1 MAGTNPRAAR
11 IAALIQRVV
20 ASSIE
25 RELHDK
31 RLASITVTE
40 VRVTNDLQ
48 IAKVY
53 WTQLGHE
60 GHEEGERKRAQQ
72 ALDQAK
78 GHLRS
83 LVGHKAG
90 LRLTPQLQF
99 VFMKCPARLTRSKT
113 FSPWPRSVTKNS
125 PVLAPPPSTPATPI
139 RTSMTTSPATT
150 SKTTLTRSSVLHTT
164 PSGLLIIDKPQ
175 GVTSFDA
182 VAAVRGALHIK
193 KVGHAGTLDP
203 MATGTLVI
211 AFGHATRLLNA
222 IVAHDKTYEATIR
235 LGLRTTTDD
244 AEGEVLVD
252 DEARSRWQTLSA
264 QLTEG
269 GQSGEPTALPTASWQ
284 DLLTRTIATNF
295 TGDIEQVPNTF
306 SAIKI
311 NGQRAYDLAREG
323 KDVELKPRPVTISE
337 FTVLDIRSGFVAGE
351 QTAEPLR
358 EDANTGAIPAL
369 DVDVRISCSSGTYI
383 RALARDLGKELGVGG
398 YLTRLRRTRVGRFAL
413 PDDASGLIAPEAMLD
428 TRTHTVT
435 AHTDQKTFTN
445 REGQTVTRNKC
456 VLDTPEGL
464 AGDERRNW
472 LLDHALTMEQAARG
486 AMPALDIT
494 PEEAS
499 ELRFGR
505 RIERTISEP
514 TAAIVPQTH
523 DVAAIIERANAHQA
537 KPVTVFPLA

>member
-1 MAGTNPRAAR
+1 M
-11 IAALIQRVV
+11 
-20 ASSIE
+20 
-25 RELHDK
+25 
-31 RLASITVTE
+31 
-40 VRVTNDLQ
+40 
-48 IAKVY
+48 
-53 WTQLGHE
+53 
-60 GHEEGERKRAQQ
+60 
-72 ALDQAK
+72 
-78 GHLRS
+78 
-83 LVGHKAG
+83 
-90 LRLTPQLQF
+90 
-99 VFMKCPARLTRSKT
+99 
-113 FSPWPRSVTKNS
+113 
-125 PVLAPPPSTPATPI
+125 
-139 RTSMTTSPATT
+139 
-150 SKTTLTRSSVLHTT
+150 LHTT

-337 FTVLDIRSGFVAGE
+337 FTVLDIRSGFVAGSR
-351 QTAEPLR
+351 PL
-358 EDANTGAIPAL
+358 NH
-369 DVDVRISCSSGTYI
+369 C
-383 RALARDLGKELGVGG
+383 GK
-398 YLTRLRRTRVGRFAL
+398 TRTRERFPHLMLTCGSAVHRAPISARSPATSATNL
-413 PDDASGLIAPEAMLD
+413 ASAD
-428 TRTHTVT
+428 T
-435 AHTDQKTFTN
+435 
-445 REGQTVTRNKC
+445 
-456 VLDTPEGL
+456 
-464 AGDERRNW
+464 
-472 LLDHALTMEQAARG
+472 
-486 AMPALDIT
+486 
-494 PEEAS
+494 
-499 ELRFGR
+499 
-505 RIERTISEP
+505 
-514 TAAIVPQTH
+514 
-523 DVAAIIERANAHQA
+523 
-537 KPVTVFPLA
+537 

>member
-1 MAGTNPRAAR
+1 M
-11 IAALIQRVV
+11 
-20 ASSIE
+20 
-25 RELHDK
+25 
-31 RLASITVTE
+31 
-40 VRVTNDLQ
+40 
-48 IAKVY
+48 
-53 WTQLGHE
+53 
-60 GHEEGERKRAQQ
+60 
-72 ALDQAK
+72 
-78 GHLRS
+78 
-83 LVGHKAG
+83 
-90 LRLTPQLQF
+90 
-99 VFMKCPARLTRSKT
+99 
-113 FSPWPRSVTKNS
+113 
-125 PVLAPPPSTPATPI
+125 
-139 RTSMTTSPATT
+139 
-150 SKTTLTRSSVLHTT
+150 
-164 PSGLLIIDKPQ
+164 
-175 GVTSFDA
+175 
-182 VAAVRGALHIK
+182 
-193 KVGHAGTLDP
+193 
-203 MATGTLVI
+203 
-211 AFGHATRLLNA
+211 
-222 IVAHDKTYEATIR
+222 
-235 LGLRTTTDD
+235 
-244 AEGEVLVD
+244 
-252 DEARSRWQTLSA
+252 
-264 QLTEG
+264 
-269 GQSGEPTALPTASWQ
+269 
-284 DLLTRTIATNF
+284 
-295 TGDIEQVPNTF
+295 
-306 SAIKI
+306 
-311 NGQRAYDLAREG
+311 AREG

-351 QTAEPLR
+351 QAAEPLR
-358 EDANTGAIPAL
+358 EDANTGTIPAL
-369 DVDVRISCSSGTYI
+369 DIDVRVSCSSGTYI
-383 RALARDLGKELGVGG
+383 RALARDLGNELGVGG